1 MLIYLCRDYI
11 TKKTLVLKK
20 GCRMK
25 KLLQNISSVKIEDRF
40 STYRGKIQ
48 SFIDAHPETFSIGL
62 LAVLCLMFLFFGLG
76 DYPLMD
82 VDETRY
88 AVMARDLSK
97 SFDWNSLMLNMTPF
111 LEKPPLYFWLVATS
125 IKIFGEFSSWAVRI
139 PIALLAT
146 FLTFFTYFL
155 GKKVISRKFGLISSI
170 ILLTSIFFLILSHV
184 AIIDMVLTV
193 FVTSAIYCGFLVDFC
208 ENERY
213 KKYYWWYF
221 YLFMGLG
228 FLAKG
233 LLALAIP
240 VAVIFVYRLIMKN
253 LKEALKPI
261 YLIPGAII
269 FLILVLP
276 WHLIMYNEYGYQF
289 VKEYFLLHHFSRF
302 TDSANIGR
310 ERPFLYFIPVFLLG
324 FMPWTFVFI
333 AFLIDGFKK
342 LAAKYKAVEGKFFA
356 KVSSLFEANTN
367 EQKLI
372 LFSAISFTLIL
383 LVFSSSSTKL
393 PTYILPIFPF
403 AALLTGYYW
412 WTSDEKGEHS
422 RAIYNTTLIFSSIF
436 LIAAIASSVVFFFL
450 PADIQLK
457 MNDFKEPTIIAFYL
471 FAIFMVL
478 RLKTN
483 RALSVFSGYVFV
495 MFFVIVLAVSQI
507 FNFVY
512 STGQNEIVEFSKYGV
527 PNTLSTQLVTF
538 DFSVKPSVMVKY
550 QDKVNFITSPDFEA
564 LDDLLKYKGGPTFVI
579 VKNKNMRDEEY
590 KKKLESRLKRLQVG
604 TKYSLYVKEI
614 NHKYSKSRKKSCEQK
629 FY

>member
-1 MLIYLCRDYI
+1 
-11 TKKTLVLKK
+11 
-20 GCRMK
+20 MK
-25 KLLQNISSVKIEDRF
+25 KFLQSIYSVRIEDKF
-40 STYRGKIQ
+40 SVYKDKIQ
-48 SFIDAHPETFSIGL
+48 LFIDKHPDLFSIGL
-62 LAVLCLMFLFFGLG
+62 LTVLCLMFLFFGLG

-88 AVMARDLSK
+88 AVMARDLSR

-111 LEKPPLYFWLVATS
+111 LEKPPLYFWLVASS
-125 IKIFGEFSSWAVRI
+125 IKIMGGFSEWAVRL
-139 PIALLAT
+139 PIAILAT
-146 FLTFFTYFL
+146 FITFFTYFL

-208 ENERY
+208 ENEKY

-233 LLALAIP
+233 ILAFAIP
-240 VAVIFVYRLIMKN
+240 VAVLFVYRLIMKN
-253 LKEALKPI
+253 VKEALKPV
-261 YLIPGAII
+261 YVLPGMII
-269 FLILVLP
+269 FLIIILP
-276 WHLIMYNEYGYQF
+276 WHFVMYYEYGYQF

-310 ERPFLYFIPVFLLG
+310 ERPLLYFIPVFLLG

-333 AFLIDGFKK
+333 AFLADGFKK
-342 LAAKYKAVEGKFFA
+342 LAARYKSAEGRFMA
-356 KVSSLFEANTN
+356 KLAALLEANTN

-372 LFSAISFTLIL
+372 LFSAISFVLIFV
-383 LVFSSSSTKL
+383 VFSLSSTKL

-412 WTSDEKGEHS
+412 WTSDENGEHS
-422 RAIYNTTLIFSSIF
+422 KATYNITVIFALIF
-436 LIAAIASSVVFFFL
+436 LIAAIASSFVYLFL
-450 PADIQLK
+450 PTDIQLK
-457 MNDFKEPTIIAFYL
+457 LNEFKEPTVIAFYL

-483 RALSVFSGYVFV
+483 RALSIFSGYVFV
-495 MFFVIVLAVSQI
+495 MFFVITLAVSQI

-512 STGQNEIVEFSKYGV
+512 STGQNEIVEFSTYGS
-527 PNTLSTQLVTF
+527 PDTLSTQLVTF
-538 DFSVKPSVMVKY
+538 DFAVKPSVMVRY

-564 LDDLLKYKGGPTFVI
+564 LDNLLSYKGGPTFVI

-590 KKKLESRLKRLQVG
+590 KKKVESRLEKLQEG
-604 TKYSLYVKEI
+604 DKYSLYVKDVKRTCKKI
-614 NHKYSKSRKKSCEQK
+614 NKKHRVRKIKPKNS
-629 FY
+629 